1 MLRIPVLA
9 GRDFSRA
16 DTPDVRPVVIV
27 NETMARRFWTTPA
40 QAIGHRIRLDNGPW
54 RFIVGVVRDIKYA
67 RVTEDPH
74 PYVYLPLD
82 QAYQSDVTL
91 HVRGRGT
98 AGLLVRAQTL
108 VHAVDADLPIL
119 TAQMLSIQMA
129 VALSIFTMVASIL
142 VVFGVIAMILT
153 ALGTYGL
160 VSYAVSHSTH
170 EIGIRLAIGAA
181 RGEVLR
187 RFLTRGL
194 RLGVVGTI
202 VGLVVAGAAA
212 RALSSL
218 LYGVSATDAVSFSS
232 AVAVV
237 IAVVLGASLV
247 PAWRAS
253 RTDPIAALRHR

>member
-1 MLRIPVLA
+1 
-9 GRDFSRA
+9 
-16 DTPDVRPVVIV
+16 
-27 NETMARRFWTTPA
+27 
-40 QAIGHRIRLDNGPW
+40 
-54 RFIVGVVRDIKYA
+54 
-67 RVTEDPH
+67 
-74 PYVYLPLD
+74 VYLPLD
-82 QAYQSDVTL
+82 QAYQSDLTL
-91 HVRGRGT
+91 HVRGRGS
-98 AGLLVRAQTL
+98 AGLLVRAQNL

-119 TAQMLSIQMA
+119 TAQMLSDQMA

-142 VVFGVIAMILT
+142 MAFGVIAIILT

-194 RLGVVGTI
+194 RLGVMGTI
-202 VGLVVAGAAA
+202 VGVTAAA
-212 RALSSL
+212 AASRALSSL

-232 AVAVV
+232 AVAIV